1 MAEPNFSHPELTLND
16 TEVAFAARSN
26 RELWK
31 MDWLFS
37 MMNQPTLNKMATNTL
52 LFFIRLGLPIKPL
65 VKYTVFNHFC
75 GGETLEECK
84 KTIGNLARFKI
95 GTILDYSV
103 EGEKNE
109 KAFDHVMRETIT
121 TIEIAAAD
129 ERVPFAVFKTS
140 GICDVGLMEK
150 IQFQKSTSAEEN
162 EAISRARNRFAR
174 ICEAAGKKGVKLFVD
189 AEESWIQDVIDGWA
203 YSEMEIWNKEKALIF
218 NTYQMYRAD
227 MLDNLK
233 NATQR
238 ARENGY
244 IIGAKLVRGAYMEKE
259 AAWAEKNGKPN
270 PIQPNKA
277 ATDRDFDA
285 AWGFCLKNL
294 DYIHFCAGSHN
305 EHSNQ
310 QLAKAILQ
318 SGLAKNE
325 PRIWFA
331 QLFGMSDNI
340 SYGLSEAGFNVAK
353 YVPYGPVYSVMPYL
367 VRRAAENTSVAGQTS
382 RELSLIKAERQRR
395 KQQPS
400 PSQI

>member
-1 MAEPNFSHPELTLND
+1 MAEPNISHPELTLND
-16 TEVAFAARSN
+16 TEIAFAARSN

-52 LFFIRLGLPIKPL
+52 LFFIRLGFPIKPL

-84 KTIGNLARFKI
+84 KTIGNLARFQI

-109 KAFDHVMRETIT
+109 KAFDHVMKETIT
-121 TIEIAAAD
+121 TIEIAATD
-129 ERVPFAVFKTS
+129 SRVPFAVFKTS

-150 IQFQKSTSAEEN
+150 IQFQKPTTTEEK
-162 EAISRARNRFAR
+162 EAIARARNRFAC

-203 YSEMEIWNKEKALIF
+203 YAEMEIWNKQKALIF
-218 NTYQMYRAD
+218 NTFQMYRAD
-227 MLDNLK
+227 MLHNLT
-233 NATQR
+233 NA
-238 ARENGY
+238 ARQAKEKGY
-244 IIGAKLVRGAYMEKE
+244 IMGAKLVRGAYMEKE

-270 PIQPNKA
+270 PIQPTKA
-277 ATDRDFDA
+277 STDRDFDA
-285 AWGFCLKNL
+285 AWAYCLQNL
-294 DYIHFCAGSHN
+294 DHIHFCAGSHN
-305 EHSNQ
+305 EFSNQ
-310 QLAKAILQ
+310 QLAQAILQ
-318 SGLAKNE
+318 SGLSKND

-395 KQQPS
+395 KLQPS